1 MNNGYGIGVG
11 RHRTMKPIPRS
22 SNIKGWEKEQ
32 QEKIKVAEKENKAMN
47 EFSKVT
53 VMPVRETSFYKVQE
67 NK

>member
-1 MNNGYGIGVG
+1 
-11 RHRTMKPIPRS
+11 MKPIPRS

-32 QEKIKVAEKENKAMN
+32 QEKIKVAEKENKAMS